1 MTGIPERE
9 RTVPA
14 ELERA
19 AEEQAALRRVATLV
33 ARGATEGELAAA
45 VARELGHLFASQA
58 ASVLRWDGDTIRVIG
73 DWRADRG
80 AMKAVGRIYAFGGDT
95 ITVRVVE
102 SAAPARVNS
111 SADIR
116 TEFGKER
123 WAELGYEASI
133 GAPVFVE
140 GNVWGV
146 VTASRVQLGDVFPPG
161 AEQQLADFAAL
172 VAQAIVNAEA
182 RRETAALVAEQSAL
196 RRIATLVAGGKPQT
210 EVVDAVTS
218 EVGKLFGA
226 TTVMLVRWAGV
237 QDEVVVVGSWSARHA
252 PPIEPGSL
260 YHPGHE
266 SATIQVLETGFA
278 RRADGPLPEQGDC
291 SVIAAPVIVKAA
303 LLGALTASRSVDDPF
318 PPGSEIRL
326 RSFADLAAQSIANEQ
341 AQAELRASRARIVR
355 TADETR
361 ERLERNLHDGAQQ
374 RLVSVSVVL
383 RLAAAKL
390 PSAPEDARAL
400 ITGASEELTL
410 ALEELRDL
418 ARGLHPAV
426 LTKHGLEP
434 ALEAL
439 ASRAPLPVHVSN
451 EIDRRLPAP
460 VEAAVYYVVS
470 ESLTNVA
477 KYARATRVDVRA
489 TLVGGVVRIEVVD
502 DGVGGAD
509 VGAGSG
515 LLGLADRIETVGGRF
530 GVDSTPGE
538 GTSVWAEVDLEPG

>member
-1 MTGIPERE
+1 MTRSPERE
-9 RTVPA
+9 RPVPA
-14 ELERA
+14 ELERV

-45 VARELGHLFASQA
+45 VARELGDLFASQA

-73 DWRADRG
+73 DWRAERG
-80 AMKAVGRIYAFGGDT
+80 SMKAVGRIYAFGGDT

-102 SAAPARVNS
+102 SAAPARID
-111 SADIR
+111 SAADMR
-116 TEFGKER
+116 TEFGKQR

-133 GAPVFVE
+133 GAPIFVE

-146 VTASRVQLGDVFPPG
+146 VTAARVRPGDTFPPG

-172 VAQAIVNAEA
+172 VAQSIVNAEA

-196 RRIATLVAGGKPQT
+196 RRIATLVAGGKPQA
-210 EVVDAVTS
+210 EVVDEVTS
-218 EVGKLFGA
+218 DVGKLFGA
-226 TTVMLVRWAGV
+226 TNVMLVRWEGI
-237 QDEVVVVGSWSARHA
+237 QDEVVVIGSWSARDA
-252 PPIEPGSL
+252 TPTKPGST
-260 YHPGHE
+260 YHPGHG
-266 SATIQVLETGFA
+266 SATIRVLETGFA
-278 RRADGPLPEQGDC
+278 SRSDDPPEQEGGC
-291 SVIAAPVIVKAA
+291 STISAPVIVKAA
-303 LLGALTASRSVDDPF
+303 LLGALTASRPVEDAF
-318 PPGSEIRL
+318 PAGAEVRL
-326 RSFADLAAQSIANEQ
+326 RSFADLAAQSIANER

-390 PSAPEDARAL
+390 PSSPDDARVL

-426 LTKHGLEP
+426 LSKHGLEP

-451 EIDRRLPAP
+451 EVEARLPAA

-477 KYARATRVDVRA
+477 KYAQASHVDVRL
-489 TLVGGVVRIEVVD
+489 TSIDGVVRIEVVD
-502 DGVGGAD
+502 DGIGGAD
-509 VGAGSG
+509 IGAGSG

-530 GVDSTPGE
+530 AVESPPGG
-538 GTSVWAEVDLEPG
+538 GTCISAEVDLESD

>member
-1 MTGIPERE
+1 MTWIPQPERP
-9 RTVPA
+9 VPDG
-14 ELERA
+14 LERV

-33 ARGATEGELAAA
+33 AKGATEGELAAA
-45 VARELGHLFASQA
+45 VARELGHLFSSQA

-73 DWRADRG
+73 DWRHDRG
-80 AMKAVGRIYAFGGDT
+80 AMKSAGRVFAFGGDT

-102 SAAPARVNS
+102 SAAPARVAS
-111 SADIR
+111 SSDMR
-116 TEFGKER
+116 TEFGKQR

-133 GAPVFVE
+133 GAPIFVD
-140 GNVWGV
+140 GSVWGV
-146 VTASRVQLGDVFPPG
+146 VTVSRTQPGDTFPPG

-172 VAQAIVNAEA
+172 VAQSIVNAEA

-196 RRIATLVAGGKPQT
+196 RRIATLVAGGKPQA
-210 EVVDAVTS
+210 EVVDEVTS
-218 EVGKLFGA
+218 AVGKLFGA
-226 TTVMLVRWAGV
+226 SKVMLVRWEGV
-237 QDEVVVVGSWSARHA
+237 QDEVAVVGSWTSRDA
-252 PPIEPGSL
+252 PPVEPGTV

-266 SATIQVLETGFA
+266 SATIRVLETGLA
-278 RRADGPLPEQGDC
+278 SRSEDPPEQEGAC
-291 SVIAAPVIVKAA
+291 SMISAPVIVKAA
-303 LLGALTASRSVDDPF
+303 LLGALTASRPVEHAF
-318 PPGSEIRL
+318 PAGAEIRL
-326 RSFADLAAQSIANEQ
+326 RSFADLAAQSIANER

-361 ERLERNLHDGAQQ
+361 ERFERNLHDGAQQ

-390 PSAPEDARAL
+390 PSAPDDARSL
-400 ITGASEELTL
+400 IAGASEELTL

-451 EIDRRLPAP
+451 ELGTRLPAP

-470 ESLTNVA
+470 ESLTNVVRYSQA
-477 KYARATRVDVRA
+477 SRVDVRL
-489 TLVGGVVRIEVVD
+489 TSVEGVVRVEVAD

-509 VGAGSG
+509 IGAGSG
-515 LLGLADRIETVGGRF
+515 LLGLADRIETLGGRF
-530 GVDSTPGE
+530 GVESPPGE
-538 GTSVWAEVDLEPG
+538 GTRVWAEVDLDGD

>member
-1 MTGIPERE
+1 MTRSPERE
-9 RTVPA
+9 RLVPA
-14 ELERA
+14 ELERV

-45 VARELGHLFASQA
+45 VARELADLFSSQA

-73 DWRADRG
+73 DWRAERG

-102 SAAPARVNS
+102 SAAPARID
-111 SADIR
+111 SAADMR
-116 TEFGKER
+116 TEFGKQR

-133 GAPVFVE
+133 GAPIFVE

-146 VTASRVQLGDVFPPG
+146 VTASRVRPGDTFPPG

-172 VAQAIVNAEA
+172 VAQSIVNAEA

-196 RRIATLVAGGKPQT
+196 RGIATLVAGGKPQA
-210 EVVDAVTS
+210 EVVEEVISD
-218 EVGKLFGA
+218 VGKLFGA
-226 TTVMLVRWAGV
+226 TRVMLVRWEGV
-237 QDEVVVVGSWSARHA
+237 HDEVVVVGAWSAHGA
-252 PPIEPGSL
+252 PPIEPGAV
-260 YHPGHE
+260 YRPGHD
-266 SATIQVLETGFA
+266 SATIRVLETGFA
-278 RRADGPLPEQGDC
+278 SRSDDPPEQEGGC
-291 SVIAAPVIVKAA
+291 SMISAPVIVKAA
-303 LLGALTASRSVDDPF
+303 LLGALTASRPAEDAF
-318 PPGSEIRL
+318 PAGAEVRL
-326 RSFADLAAQSIANEQ
+326 RSFADLAAQSIANER

-390 PSAPEDARAL
+390 PSAPEEARAL
-400 ITGASEELTL
+400 VVSASYELTQ

-439 ASRAPLPVHVSN
+439 ASRAPLPVTVAN
-451 EIDRRLPAP
+451 ELGGRLPPA
-460 VEAAVYYVVS
+460 VEAAVYYVVA

-477 KYARATRVDVRA
+477 KYADASEVNVRA
-489 TLVGGVVRIEVVD
+489 TCVDGRVRVEVAD
-502 DGVGGAD
+502 DGVGG
-509 VGAGSG
+509 
-515 LLGLADRIETVGGRF
+515 
-530 GVDSTPGE
+530 
-538 GTSVWAEVDLEPG
+538 